1 MPVYHDKKRNTY
13 YISASYTVRKGVY
26 KKLVRR
32 GFKRKKDAMKHKK
45 DLKHKLAE
53 VIYRKPSLGKKVAA
67 IEKSMKEVNKL
78 INDTK

>member
-1 MPVYHDKKRNTY
+1 MVQGRY
-13 YISASYTVRKGVY
+13 SALFWHPNHIIKE
-26 KKLVRR
+26 
-32 GFKRKKDAMKHKK
+32 KKDAMKHKK

>member
-1 MPVYHDKKRNTY
+1 M
-13 YISASYTVRKGVY
+13 
-26 KKLVRR
+26 RR
-32 GFKRKKDAMKHKK
+32 GRAKPHSPIKKVYGTGQVQRTLLPSESYNKRKKDAMKHKK
-45 DLKHKLAE
+45 DLKHKLVE

>member
-1 MPVYHDKKRNTY
+1 M
-13 YISASYTVRKGVY
+13 
-26 KKLVRR
+26 RR
-32 GFKRKKDAMKHKK
+32 GRAKPHSPIKKVYGTGQVQRTLLASESYNKRKNKDAMKHKK